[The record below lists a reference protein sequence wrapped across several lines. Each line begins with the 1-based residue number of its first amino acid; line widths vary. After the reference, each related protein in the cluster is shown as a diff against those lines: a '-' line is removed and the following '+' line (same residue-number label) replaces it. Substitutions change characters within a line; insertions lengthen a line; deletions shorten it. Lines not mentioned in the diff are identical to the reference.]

1 MADMLVRL
9 YDLPEVSPML
19 EKLLAEGIEIRP
31 AIAPEKFYVVDWVRS
46 TFGSVWAG
54 ECDVAIS
61 NKPSSCIVAI
71 SNKTLLG
78 FACHEATYRNFFG
91 PIGVCEDARKRGI
104 GKALLLASL
113 HAMHEQGYAYAIIG
127 GAGPNEFYQKIVDAI
142 LIPGSDPG
150 IYKGMLKSSR

>member
-9 YDLPEVSPML
+9 YDLPEVSPII

-31 AIAPEKFYVVDWVRS
+31 AIAPEKFSVVDWVRT
-46 TFGSVWAG
+46 TFGSAWAG
-54 ECDVAIS
+54 ECDIAIA

-78 FACHEATYRNFFG
+78 FACYEATYRNFFG
-91 PIGVCEDARKRGI
+91 PIGVREDTRKRGI
-104 GKALLLASL
+104 GRALLLASL

-127 GAGPNEFYQKIVDAI
+127 GVGPDEFYHKIVDAI
-142 LIPGSDPG
+142 PIPGSDPG
-150 IYKGMLKSSR
+150 IYKDMLRT